1 VTVEVGIGIVAFL
14 AIITAFQVRLILDS
28 RILQLRSKWSYR
40 KNAFFVF
47 AFVFFLTMEALLVS
61 PLTRLVEQPLLR
73 IFLWIA
79 SLAALITIAVG
90 FATIFL
96 PKTSKPHS

>member
-79 SLAALITIAVG
+79 SPAALVTIAVG
-90 FATIFL
+90 VASIFL

>member
-1 VTVEVGIGIVAFL
+1 VTVEVGIGIVVLL
-14 AIITAFQVRLILDS
+14 AIIKAFQVRLILDS
-28 RILQLRSKWSYR
+28 RILQLRSRWSYR

-47 AFVFFLTMEALLVS
+47 AFLFFLGMEALLVS
-61 PLTRLVEQPLLR
+61 PVTRLVEQPLLR

-79 SLAALITIAVG
+79 SLVALVTIAVG

-96 PKTSKPHS
+96 PKESKPHS